1 MIFGCRFYT
10 GDDAI
15 AIKSGKNPEGNIIN
29 IPTRNISIFDCTSEF
44 GHGIIIGSE
53 MSGGIENI
61 EIWDCDITN
70 SSNGFEIKTTR
81 KRGGYV
87 KNISVRDSGFSRI
100 IIHGVGYNDDGE
112 PAASDPK
119 ISDCHFNNVNI
130 IGKYLDEDDKRIGCN
145 AIEIEGF
152 SDMKGVMSDIY
163 FDNINIFNDSGISL
177 KNTSNIHMNNINTE
191 MG

>member
-1 MIFGCRFYT
+1 
-10 GDDAI
+10 
-15 AIKSGKNPEGNIIN
+15 
-29 IPTRNISIFDCTSEF
+29 
-44 GHGIIIGSE
+44 

-70 SSNGFEIKTTR
+70 SSSGFEIKTTR

-87 KNISVRDSGFSRI
+87 KNINVRDSGFSRI
-100 IIHGVGYNDDGE
+100 LIHGVGYNDDGE
-112 PAASDPK
+112 PASINPK

-152 SDMKGVMSDIY
+152 IDMKGVMSDIY
-163 FDNINIFNDSGISL
+163 FDNIRIFNGADISL